1 MKLAE
6 LSFACYVYS
15 NMTGYD
21 KSYTRFLD
29 ATTRPRFDLDQP
41 QHQKALLKWLN
52 AWGCRQFALAHHK
65 LAAKEIWEWFRAS
78 DPKMFSTDLTL
89 LSLSDKDL
97 MVVEQAFDQL
107 AARTASLK
115 RRKKGRE
122 YPVEIGPTGASK
134 ILFALRP
141 LSLIPWDDAIRKQFK
156 SDGSGR
162 SYVDYLRR
170 AKDDLREL
178 EQDCERNGYKLADLP
193 SLLGRPNPSLVKLVG
208 EYYWVT
214 VSGDC
219 PFPSERDIKLWTT
232 VVATQS

>member
-15 NMTGYD
+15 HMTSYD
-21 KSYTRFLD
+21 GSYTRFLG
-29 ATTRPRFDLDQP
+29 ATRPRLDLAQS
-41 QHQKALLKWLN
+41 QHRRDLLKWLN
-52 AWGCRQFALAHHK
+52 AWGCRNFALAHHE

-78 DPKMFSTDLTL
+78 DVKKFSADLTL
-89 LSLSDKDL
+89 LSLSNKDL
-97 MVVEQAFDQL
+97 MVVEREFDQL
-107 AARTASLK
+107 AARTASLR

-141 LSLIPWDDAIRKQFK
+141 LSLIPWDDAIRKQFR

-162 SYVDYLRR
+162 SYVEYLRR
-170 AKDDLREL
+170 AKNDLREL
-178 EQDCERNGYKLADLP
+178 EQDCRRNGYKIADLP
-193 SLLGRPNPSLVKLVG
+193 DLLGRPNPSLAKLVG

-214 VSGDC
+214 ESQGC
-219 PFPSERDIKLWTT
+219 RFPSERDVQLWTT
-232 VVATQS
+232 